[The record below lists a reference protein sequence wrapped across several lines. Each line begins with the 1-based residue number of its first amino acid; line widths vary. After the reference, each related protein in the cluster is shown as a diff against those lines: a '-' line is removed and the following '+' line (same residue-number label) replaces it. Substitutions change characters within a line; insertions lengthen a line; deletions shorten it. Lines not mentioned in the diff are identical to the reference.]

1 MQTLPASRKRR
12 QAQRM
17 SSGCEE
23 YACDKGTCRHLAKAT
38 DPLAAD
44 APRRLALV
52 LVLWSSMLVEQK
64 LETRHCQSIRPCI
77 VSPSSGRRPCL
88 FSPRE
93 YCYTTINRRYIQFM
107 RTLRASRS
115 VLSSTKSKAP
125 CICFSRVLRRSCMKL
140 DFIRPL
146 RACSLPTASAYRC
159 DCLLSSACYF
169 CAQPRI
175 DDAVSRPTKGAS
187 TMQPSSRYSIPPL
200 VFTAMSPSIACSC
213 SFVALSFAPTIT
225 LHPY

>member
-1 MQTLPASRKRR
+1 MFLSFAPRCWLRKSWRRDTPSPHSAVVLYTR
-12 QAQRM
+12 QATSPPLSPCDD
-17 SSGCEE
+17 SS
-23 YACDKGTCRHLAKAT
+23 YAVDRG
-38 DPLAAD
+38 
-44 APRRLALV
+44 
-52 LVLWSSMLVEQK
+52 
-64 LETRHCQSIRPCI
+64 
-77 VSPSSGRRPCL
+77 
-88 FSPRE
+88 
-93 YCYTTINRRYIQFM
+93 YIQFM

-115 VLSSTKSKAP
+115 VMSSTKSKAP

-187 TMQPSSRYSIPPL
+187 TMQPSSRYFIHPL

-213 SFVALSFAPTIT
+213 SSVASSFAPTIT